1 MGQKAVIADLGKSP
15 WQDMKEK
22 PPDKLSSSNGEFFF
36 FIVVTALPVAEPYF
50 TVIDIINQ
58 VVGDGHPMSIA
69 AEILED
75 LLSSAKGLLGIG
87 DPLLVPQ
94 SV

>member
-22 PPDKLSSSNGEFFF
+22 PRDKLSSSNGEFF
-36 FIVVTALPVAEPYF
+36 IVVTAVPLAEPYF
-50 TVIDIINQ
+50 TVIDINNQ

-75 LLSSAKGLLGIG
+75 LLRSAKGLLGIG
-87 DPLLVPQ
+87 DPPLVPQ
-94 SV
+94 SFQ